1 MLATYAGMSQTLPM
15 SVPGALSATPR
26 LPPPGFTAW
35 VAELVHGHRGRLLT
49 YARRRGL
56 SAEDALDVVQDS
68 FASFL
73 TLPEARSIARVGDDA
88 IKLLT
93 VITRHNILNRKR
105 KRARQAAGVA
115 GFDRIAAGDTES
127 NEELLARSEELT
139 RVYGCMQ
146 RMNRLQRAAI
156 LLSTL
161 DERPG
166 EDVSAI
172 LGVSPGHLRVL
183 LHRARAHVRACPL
196 DEMPALSAHELRESL
211 ADS

>member
-1 MLATYAGMSQTLPM
+1 MSHNPSM
-15 SVPGALSATPR
+15 S
-26 LPPPGFTAW
+26 PGFTVW
-35 VAELVHGHRGRLLT
+35 VAEMVHRHRGRLLS

-56 SAEDALDVVQDS
+56 APEDALDVVQDS

-73 TLPEARSIARVGDDA
+73 TLPQAQSIARVGDDA

-93 VITRHNILNRKR
+93 VIARHNILNLRR
-105 KRARQAAGVA
+105 KRATRETGLDMNELPASP
-115 GFDRIAAGDTES
+115 DTES
-127 NEELLARSEELT
+127 HEQLLGRAEELT
-139 RVYGCMQ
+139 RVYGCLL

-161 DERPG
+161 DDRPG
-166 EDVSAI
+166 EDVSDI

-196 DEMPALSAHELRESL
+196 DEMPAVSARVLRNSL
-211 ADS
+211 EAS

>member
-1 MLATYAGMSQTLPM
+1 MS
-15 SVPGALSATPR
+15 
-26 LPPPGFTAW
+26 PGFTVW
-35 VAELVHGHRGRLLT
+35 VAEMVHRHRGRLLS

-56 SAEDALDVVQDS
+56 APEDALDVVQDS

-73 TLPEARSIARVGDDA
+73 TLPQAQSIARVGDDA

-93 VITRHNILNRKR
+93 VIARHNILNLRR
-105 KRARQAAGVA
+105 KRATRETGLDLNELPASA
-115 GFDRIAAGDTES
+115 DTES
-127 NEELLARSEELT
+127 HEELLGRAEELT
-139 RVYGCMQ
+139 RVYGCLL

-161 DERPG
+161 DDRPG
-166 EDVSAI
+166 EDVSEI

-196 DEMPALSAHELRESL
+196 DEMPAVSARALR
-211 ADS
+211 DSVEAS

>member
-1 MLATYAGMSQTLPM
+1 MSHNPSM
-15 SVPGALSATPR
+15 S
-26 LPPPGFTAW
+26 PGFTVW
-35 VAELVHGHRGRLLT
+35 VAEMVHRHRGRLLS

-56 SAEDALDVVQDS
+56 APEDALDVVQDS

-73 TLPEARSIARVGDDA
+73 TLPQAQSIARVGDDA

-93 VITRHNILNRKR
+93 VIARHNILNLRR
-105 KRARQAAGVA
+105 KRATRERGLDLNELPASA
-115 GFDRIAAGDTES
+115 DTES
-127 NEELLARSEELT
+127 HEELLGRAEELT
-139 RVYGCMQ
+139 RVYGCLL

-161 DERPG
+161 DDRPG
-166 EDVSAI
+166 EDVSDI

-196 DEMPALSAHELRESL
+196 DEMPAVSARALRNSL
-211 ADS
+211 EAS